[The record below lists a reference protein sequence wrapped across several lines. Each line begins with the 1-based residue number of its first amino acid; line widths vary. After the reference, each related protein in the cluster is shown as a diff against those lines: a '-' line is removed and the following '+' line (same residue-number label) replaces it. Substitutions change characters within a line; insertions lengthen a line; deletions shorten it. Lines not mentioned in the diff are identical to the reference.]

1 MTSQHQVQPAYEWPY
16 IRWLGADLVLVINRI
31 SSLPGE
37 LASSERAHATTMTPA
52 RLREFAAGRAVA
64 RHALQLL
71 QQDGHDGIPMG
82 VGGEPIW
89 PVGAVGSISH
99 TSTHAAALVARS
111 ETYAS
116 VGLDLDD
123 GRLLGAAAA
132 TDVMTDAEVTTVLA
146 QTWTSDVAIAQNI
159 AFLAKEA
166 LFKYQYPI
174 TRRHDLEFN
183 EIELRGA
190 DAQGVLGASCAT
202 EDAELQSLIAASR
215 TFYQEIHG
223 LKICWSLSLR

>member
-1 MTSQHQVQPAYEWPY
+1 MQTAAEWPY
-16 IRWLGADLVLVINRI
+16 VRWLGANLVLVINRI

-52 RLREFAAGRAVA
+52 RLREFAAGRTVA

-71 QQDGHDGIPMG
+71 RHSHRDGVPMG
-82 VGGEPIW
+82 ANGEPIW
-89 PVGAVGSISH
+89 PVGTVGSISH

-111 ETYAS
+111 ENYAS

-132 TDVMTDAEVTTVLA
+132 MDLMTDAEVAAVLA
-146 QTWTSDVAIAQNI
+146 QGWTSDVAIAQNI
-159 AFLAKEA
+159 VFLMKEA
-166 LFKYQYPI
+166 LFKGQYPI
-174 TRRHDLEFN
+174 IRRHDLEFN

-202 EDAELQSLIAASR
+202 EDAELQRLIAASR

-223 LKICWSLSLR
+223 LRICWSLYLH